1 MTYEELIEEAGAA
14 IGIEGFTP
22 DADGVCTLVSDIG
35 EIVIMDCK
43 GQKEMVLLN
52 APVMDVPPEADAALL
67 AALQANKG
75 FKDTNGA
82 TLSVDPESNRFELSQ
97 YAMLDDITPESFVA
111 MIESFAT
118 TLVGL
123 REKLESA
130 QQRSGEGNDGPELSD
145 VVSQFM
151 RV

>member
-1 MTYEELIEEAGAA
+1 MTYEELIEEAGAI

-22 DADGVCTLVSDIG
+22 DADGVCSLVSDIG

-43 GQKEMVLLN
+43 SQKEMVLLN
-52 APVMDVPPEADAALL
+52 AAVTDVPPNAGAALL
-67 AALQANKG
+67 AALESNKG

-82 TLSVDPESNRFELSQ
+82 TLSVDPETRRFELSR
-97 YAMLDDITPESFVA
+97 YAFLEYLNPDTFIE
-111 MIESFAT
+111 MIEQFAT
-118 TLVGL
+118 TLVSV

-130 QQRSGEGNDGPELSD
+130 GDKLAEGELPE
-145 VVSQFM
+145 FGEFI

>member
-1 MTYEELIEEAGAA
+1 MTYEELIEETGAA
-14 IGIEGFTP
+14 IGIEGFAP
-22 DADGVCTLVSDIG
+22 DDDGVCMLVSDIG

-52 APVMDVPPEADAALL
+52 AVVMDVPPNAGAALV
-67 AALQANKG
+67 AALEANRG

-82 TLSVDPESNRFELSQ
+82 TLSVDPETHRFELSR
-97 YAMLDDITPESFVA
+97 YAFLEDLDPDKF
-111 MIESFAT
+111 IEMVEKFAT
-118 TLVGL
+118 TLVAV

-130 QQRSGEGNDGPELSD
+130 GDKLAEGELPDFGEYI
-145 VVSQFM
+145 

>member
-1 MTYEELIEEAGAA
+1 MTYEELIEETGAA

-22 DADGVCTLVSDIG
+22 DDDGVCMLVSDIG

-52 APVMDVPPEADAALL
+52 ATVTDVPPNAGPALL
-67 AALQANKG
+67 AALEANKG

-82 TLSVDPESNRFELSQ
+82 TLSVDPETHRFELSR
-97 YAMLDDITPESFVA
+97 YAFLEDLDPDKF
-111 MIESFAT
+111 IEIVEKFAT
-118 TLVGL
+118 TLVAV

-130 QQRSGEGNDGPELSD
+130 GDKLAEGELPDLGE
-145 VVSQFM
+145 FI

>member
-22 DADGVCTLVSDIG
+22 DADGVCSFVSDLG

-52 APVMDVPPEADAALL
+52 AVVSDVPQNAGAALL
-67 AALQANKG
+67 AALESNKG

-82 TLSVDPESNRFELSQ
+82 TLSVDPETRRFELSR
-97 YAMLDDITPESFVA
+97 YAFLEDLDPDKFIGMVEK
-111 MIESFAT
+111 FAT
-118 TLVGL
+118 TLVSV
-123 REKLESA
+123 REKLEGA
-130 QQRSGEGNDGPELSD
+130 GEKLAEGELPE
-145 VVSQFM
+145 FGEFI
-151 RV
+151 RG

>member
-1 MTYEELIEEAGAA
+1 MIYEELIEEAGAA

-43 GQKEMVLLN
+43 GQKEMVLIN
-52 APVMDVPPEADAALL
+52 AAVTDVPENAGAALL
-67 AALQANKG
+67 AALESNKG

-82 TLSVDPESNRFELSQ
+82 TLSVDPETRRFELSR
-97 YAMLDDITPESFVA
+97 YAFLEDLDPDKFIGIVEK
-111 MIESFAT
+111 FAT
-118 TLVGL
+118 TLVAV
-123 REKLESA
+123 REKLEGA
-130 QQRSGEGNDGPELSD
+130 GEKLADGEMPELGE
-145 VVSQFM
+145 FI

>member
-43 GQKEMVLLN
+43 GQKETVLLN
-52 APVMDVPPEADAALL
+52 AAVTDVPPNAGAALL
-67 AALQANKG
+67 AALESNKG
-75 FKDTNGA
+75 FNDTNGA
-82 TLSVDPESNRFELSQ
+82 TLSVDPETHRFELSR
-97 YAMLDDITPESFVA
+97 YAFLEDLDPDNF
-111 MIESFAT
+111 IEMVEKFAT
-118 TLVGL
+118 TLVAV

-130 QQRSGEGNDGPELSD
+130 GDKLAEGELPELGE
-145 VVSQFM
+145 FI

>member
-1 MTYEELIEEAGAA
+1 MQMTYEELIEETGSA

-22 DADGVCTLVSDIG
+22 DDDGVCMLVSDIG

-52 APVMDVPPEADAALL
+52 AAVTDVPPNAGPALL
-67 AALQANKG
+67 AALEANKG
-75 FKDTNGA
+75 FKDTSGA
-82 TLSVDPESNRFELSQ
+82 TLSVDPETHRFELSR
-97 YAMLDDITPESFVA
+97 YAFLEDLDPDKF
-111 MIESFAT
+111 IEIVEKFAT
-118 TLVGL
+118 TLVAV

-130 QQRSGEGNDGPELSD
+130 GDKLAEGELPDLGE
-145 VVSQFM
+145 FI

>member
-1 MTYEELIEEAGAA
+1 MQMTYEDLIEETGAV

-22 DADGVCTLVSDIG
+22 DEDGVCMLVSDIG

-52 APVMDVPPEADAALL
+52 AAVTDVPPNAGASLL
-67 AALQANKG
+67 AALEANKG

-82 TLSVDPESNRFELSQ
+82 TLSVDPETHRFELSR
-97 YAMLDDITPESFVA
+97 YAFLEDLDPDKF
-111 MIESFAT
+111 IEIVEKFAT
-118 TLVGL
+118 TLVAV

-130 QQRSGEGNDGPELSD
+130 GDKLAEGELPDLGEYI
-145 VVSQFM
+145 

>member
-1 MTYEELIEEAGAA
+1 MQMTYEDLIEETGAA

-22 DADGVCTLVSDIG
+22 DDDGVCMLVSDIG

-52 APVMDVPPEADAALL
+52 AAVTDVPPNAGASLL
-67 AALQANKG
+67 AALEANKG

-82 TLSVDPESNRFELSQ
+82 TLSVDPETHRFELSR
-97 YAMLDDITPESFVA
+97 YAFLEDLDPDKFIDMVEK
-111 MIESFAT
+111 FAT
-118 TLVGL
+118 TLVAV

-130 QQRSGEGNDGPELSD
+130 GDKLAEGELPDLGE
-145 VVSQFM
+145 FI